1 MVIYSKEEKTLI
13 IPEGLGYEAEQQYN
27 KGYDNG
33 YYKGFKD
40 GSEGH
45 DVEISMDYYLYGR
58 SVPSQVGDWK
68 KFFYL
73 PNWYN
78 SVVMN
83 GFEFYCDEWWD
94 VAGFFHHKHFIRA
107 IVSSTKLPDE
117 LTFTYFCFS
126 HKDNTYPLPTIADFD
141 NLVID
146 GKNYTFD
153 TISFESAGGD
163 DTIYDYWN
171 CTVTCH
177 LTEEEEQN
185 DNNEEEQ

>member
-33 YYKGFKD
+33 YNKGFKD
-40 GSEGH
+40 GSEAH

-58 SVPSQVGDWK
+58 GYPVEHRTA
-68 KFFYL
+68 FFYL
-73 PNWYN
+73 GNFH

-83 GFEFYCDEWWD
+83 GFEFYDDQWWD
-94 VAGFFHHKHFIRA
+94 VIVAGVFYHKHYIRA
-107 IVSSTKLPDE
+107 LVSSTKLPDE
-117 LTFTYFCFS
+117 LTFTYFCESSTGQDF
-126 HKDNTYPLPTIADFD
+126 PLPTVADFD

-153 TISFESAGGD
+153 DVSYESAGGT
-163 DTIYDYWN
+163 DTYYLWK

-177 LTEEEEQN
+177 LTEEDEQN
-185 DNNEEEQ
+185 DNNEE